1 LAELG
6 GRPTHPSVVVC
17 SAKSGD
23 ADRARAADLGAD
35 EYVTKPFEPDDLVE
49 VIRAVLARHA
59 AAV

>member
-1 LAELG
+1 
-6 GRPTHPSVVVC
+6 VVC